1 MTANVKETNNNDNNN
16 NNNNNNDNNNN
27 NNNNDLISTSANN
40 VSPMEYVNWRNE
52 KVKNRNYNIY
62 YDLVFNLLLGLKCFR
77 TLIRKSNS
85 GYIMAGRQK
94 AAPIMFIGKHIYKIL
109 ILNNM
114 KIRVEA
120 PAEVHNFINQ
130 NKSFSRSCNPCRGE
144 GGDYI
149 TESENKHLK
158 SHRSPGIPTPN
169 S

>member
-1 MTANVKETNNNDNNN
+1 MTANVKETNTTTTTTTTTT
-16 NNNNNNDNNNN
+16 
-27 NNNNDLISTSANN
+27 NDLISTSANN

-52 KVKNRNYNIY
+52 KVINRNYNIY

-77 TLIRKSNS
+77 AGIRKNNS

-94 AAPIMFIGKHIYKIL
+94 AAPIMFIGKHIYKVL

-120 PAEVHNFINQ
+120 PAKVRNFINQ
-130 NKSFSRSCNPCRGE
+130 NKSFSRSCNPCTGE

-149 TESENKHLK
+149 TESKNKHLK